1 MVRYRSY
8 KLGVEKVPDAT
19 IYFRESTSQV
29 FNAKLQVND
38 MILAEYHKNNAFT
51 KISFKMS
58 KLLKAAADKWRPI
71 QKERKNEDITWP
83 LLRITEAYMK
93 VMDMITRNLLHYYN
107 PKVFLM
113 TSYAY
118 MTADDAREKF
128 VRSIYYLIGS
138 LIVPTSLS
146 NY

>member
-1 MVRYRSY
+1 M
-8 KLGVEKVPDAT
+8 
-19 IYFRESTSQV
+19 YFRESTAQV

-38 MILAEYHKNNAFT
+38 MILAEYHKDNGFT
-51 KISFKMS
+51 KIGFKMS
-58 KLLKAAADKWRPI
+58 KLLKAEVDKWNPL
-71 QKERKNEDITWP
+71 KKKRKNEEVTWP
-83 LLRITEAYMK
+83 VLRITEAYLK
-93 VMDMITRNLLHYYN
+93 VVDMITRNLLHYYN

-118 MTADDAREKF
+118 MTADDSRERF